1 VSDYMQGDKDN
12 SVAVPFSDDESAAPE
27 NDNDEDSP
35 SASPEE
41 RKLRSQRRAERITR
55 LLQESK
61 ERAAKVKELEER
73 DAKRERELAELRGAV
88 AANQN
93 MIARQQASS
102 EKDPYESQLDAIY
115 ERQSRAYNSAQ
126 AEIKAGT
133 MTPERQAYYEREARE
148 IESAKTRVHTQRVV
162 EDQAQRLR
170 QESAQQVWVQKHPE
184 VYQNPR
190 AFEYAKATYQRRL
203 ALGEVATNSLVDEVM
218 EETKAQFKLGAKPA
232 PSASDRARMSG
243 LPAAGSGGGGK
254 SPSAGLPPELKRMA
268 LAAYSDLPEAEA
280 VKKWEATTGKRL
292 RAKKVI

>member
-1 VSDYMQGDKDN
+1 MSDYMQGDKDN
-12 SVAVPFSDDESAAPE
+12 SVAVPFSDDESETVA

-41 RKLRSQRRAERITR
+41 RKLRSQRRSERITR

-73 DAKRERELAELRGAV
+73 DARRERELAELRGAV

-93 MIARQQASS
+93 MLARQQPS
-102 EKDPYESQLDAIY
+102 EKDPYEAQLDAIY

-126 AEIKAGT
+126 AELKAGT

-170 QESAQQVWVQKHPE
+170 QEQAQQVWVQKHPE

-218 EETKAQFKLGAKPA
+218 EETKTQFKLGAKPA

-243 LPAAGSGGGGK
+243 LPAAGSGSGGK
-254 SPSAGLPPELKRMA
+254 SPSGGLPPELKRMA

-292 RAKKVI
+292 RAKRVI